1 MRVNN
6 NSSDLPQIQS
16 ATDKYCDIIDVT
28 VYSVDNR
35 KKVNHMNCLQHPF
48 GPLFNEKSHVLILG
62 SFPSVK
68 SREQN
73 FFYGHPQNRFWK
85 TVAAVFGE
93 PVPQNIEEKKQLILN
108 NGLALWDSI
117 ASCEITGS
125 SDASIRNARANDIGI
140 ILDNCN
146 IERIYCN
153 GRKSHELYCK
163 YIEPKTGRKAI
174 CLPSTSP
181 ANAQWT
187 LDKLIDAWSVISER
201 GMTPEGKKGK
211 GIDHDD

>member
-1 MRVNN
+1 MSN
-6 NSSDLPQIQS
+6 LL
-16 ATDKYCDIIDVT
+16 T
-28 VYSVDNR
+28 
-35 KKVNHMNCLQHPF
+35 HPF
-48 GPLFNEKSHVLILG
+48 GPLFNEDSRILILG

-85 TVAAVFGE
+85 VVAAVLRQ
-93 PVPQNIEEKKQLILN
+93 PVPGTIEEKKELILS
-108 NGLALWDSI
+108 GRLALWDSI

-125 SDASIRNARANDIGI
+125 SDASIRNAKANDISI
-140 ILDNCN
+140 ILENSK

-153 GRKSHELYCK
+153 GRKSHELYRK
-163 YIEPKTGRKAI
+163 YIEAQTGREAI

-187 LDKLIDAWSVISER
+187 LEKLINAWAEIA
-201 GMTPEGKKGK
+201 K
-211 GIDHDD
+211 